1 MGPLL
6 PLQTVCP
13 ALCHLGISCGNVYT
27 ECNGLSHPSRSN
39 QHDGGRHGQKAH
51 PTWLRRWSVS
61 HSCTLRQTFRP
72 SRIRD
77 TGPPLTRDISTA
89 HNPQSTC
96 TSTGAGR
103 ALGLPQWASVFAG
116 LLLTRTVNYQRP
128 QSVPFRTYAYT
139 GPKRPAIEAQTLTIN
154 PLSVRLI
161 HVWSR
166 RCGGHLRCVAAT

>member
-6 PLQTVCP
+6 PSRRS
-13 ALCHLGISCGNVYT
+13 ALSCVTLAFHVGMSTPVRSLTRATPNAMAS
-27 ECNGLSHPSRSN
+27 LIRLPSRSN

-61 HSCTLRQTFRP
+61 HSLTLRQTFRP

-103 ALGLPQWASVFAG
+103 ARSASMGKCLCRLAANPNRKLSTPSVSTLPYLRVYW
-116 LLLTRTVNYQRP
+116 P
-128 QSVPFRTYAYT
+128 
-139 GPKRPAIEAQTLTIN
+139 EATCN
-154 PLSVRLI
+154 
-161 HVWSR
+161 
-166 RCGGHLRCVAAT
+166 

>member
-1 MGPLL
+1 MSLSLLGWPRTSSPSQFLSAVESSRMGPLL

-103 ALGLPQWASVFAG
+103 ARSASMGKCLCRLAANPNRKLSTPSVSTLPNLRVYW
-116 LLLTRTVNYQRP
+116 P
-128 QSVPFRTYAYT
+128 
-139 GPKRPAIEAQTLTIN
+139 EATCN
-154 PLSVRLI
+154 
-161 HVWSR
+161 
-166 RCGGHLRCVAAT
+166 